1 MARINQKTL
10 LSWASFG
17 VSFVMLVIMLA
28 SGLFSFSG
36 RMGTVEGKIESLEAN
51 MSDGFDRLN
60 ARLISIEEALREMPP
75 LRAEED

>member
-1 MARINQKTL
+1 MTQVNQKTL

-17 VSFVMLVIMLA
+17 VSFVMLVIMLV

-36 RMGTVEGKIESLEAN
+36 RMGTVEGKLESLETN
-51 MSDGFDRLN
+51 VSNGLDRIN

-75 LRAEED
+75 LPAEED